1 MWFEDSPPGENL
13 ALVTVCGGNALSRH
27 ALVGV
32 VEAVLLLLLEGTSG
46 VNPRSHVGSGEG
58 YVSMFHASWG
68 LVLDVPP
75 ARVTRGSVLV
85 VVGGGELLP

>member
-27 ALVGV
+27 VLVGV
-32 VEAVLLLLLEGTSG
+32 VEAVLLLQGTSG
-46 VNPRSHVGSGEG
+46 VNPRSGD
-58 YVSMFHASWG
+58 VSMSHASWG